1 METLLAVLMLAGFAL
16 IAGAF
21 LLFRRGDRK
30 KALLM
35 LIAGLVM
42 FANVAVLIAPTPN
55 DLPPVTEGRANAP
68 VE

>member
-16 IAGAF
+16 IGGAIV
-21 LLFRRGDRK
+21 LHRRGERK

-35 LIAGLVM
+35 VVAGLVM
-42 FANVAVLIAPTPN
+42 FANVAVLVAPTPN
-55 DLPPVTEGRANAP
+55 DLPPVTESRTNAP

>member
-16 IAGAF
+16 VGGAII
-21 LLFRRGDRK
+21 LFRRGDRK

-35 LIAGLVM
+35 LVAGLVM

-55 DLPPVTEGRANAP
+55 DLPPVTESRANAP